1 MSLSFKI
8 YFKDK
13 GLEKI
18 VLVKGDF
25 LKYQWDKLKIT
36 IIENSKKGEFKSL
49 NKEIK
54 TRDDFILE
62 FLDLPNNFKFPLK
75 SIWNKKTYNYFVEN
89 LKAYSEKNPKEEIKL
104 KLAISKVDK
113 LPKWD
118 PPKYDT
124 FLQQVLENTWK
135 HEEEKIKSHLNGF
148 ELTNGQNNFLRKNY
162 KDSND
167 NSSEVKNDNVVCN
180 LCLSVDFFGRRYVCT
195 SCNNYNLCQ
204 NCFNLGEHNPEHNFI
219 LLKKPVKGDDI
230 TKYNNKFCPNN
241 HVFRNVFEPFEISF
255 KMANLGEK
263 DLKNCYIT
271 YINFNGNYLWCEKYI
286 VNDSFGRNET
296 KEIKLNIQFKNVKD
310 KNGIFEGHFR
320 MFNENGIPFGDIIKV
335 RVKNEKV

>member
-1 MSLSFKI
+1 MSLGFKI

-13 GLEKI
+13 GLEKK

-25 LKYQWDKLKIT
+25 LKYQWDKLKMT

-54 TRDDFILE
+54 IRDDFILE
-62 FLDLPNNFKFPLK
+62 FLDLPKNFKFPLQ
-75 SIWNKKTYNYFVEN
+75 SIWSKKTFTYLVEN
-89 LKAYSEKNPKEEIKL
+89 LKSYMEKNPNEEIKL
-104 KLAISKVDK
+104 RLALSKVDK

-135 HEEEKIKSHLNGF
+135 HEEEKIKSHLNDF
-148 ELTNGQNNFLRKNY
+148 ELTNAQNNFLRKNY

-167 NSSEVKNDNVVCN
+167 KSSQIKNDNVICN

-204 NCFNLGEHNPEHNFI
+204 NCFNLGEHNLEHNFI
-219 LLKKPVKGDDI
+219 LLKKPVKDDDI
-230 TKYNNKFCPNN
+230 TKYNNKFCPSN
-241 HVFRNVFEPFEISF
+241 HVLRNIFDPFEISF
-255 KMANLGEK
+255 KVANLGEK

-271 YINFNGNYLWCEKYI
+271 YINFNGNYLWSEKYI
-286 VNDSFGRNET
+286 LNDSFGRNET
-296 KEIKLNIQFKNVKD
+296 KEIKLKIQFKNVED
-310 KNGIFEGHFR
+310 KNGIFEGQFR